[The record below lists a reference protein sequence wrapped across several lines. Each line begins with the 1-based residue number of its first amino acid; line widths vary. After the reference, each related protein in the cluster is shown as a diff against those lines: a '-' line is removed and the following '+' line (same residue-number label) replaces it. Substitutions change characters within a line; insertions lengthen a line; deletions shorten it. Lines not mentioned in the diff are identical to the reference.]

1 MKTLRNLFFIS
12 SFFSVVLLLTA
23 MAAPEVAKNAGDI
36 EFYLQNK
43 CTRDV
48 SYAVKLPSKV
58 EKGTL
63 SKGEKKKLCFAPG
76 TEIDVDGEFFMKL
89 AAGDDGETFIVC
101 R

>member
-1 MKTLRNLFFIS
+1 MIMTSVASPTIS
-12 SFFSVVLLLTA
+12 NSD
-23 MAAPEVAKNAGDI
+23 GDI

-43 CTRDV
+43 CARDV
-48 SYAVKLPSKV
+48 GYSIKTSGKS
-58 EKGTL
+58 EKGSL

-76 TEIDVDGEFFMKL
+76 TEVNVDGEFFMKI